1 LFSEVPKK
9 DGIIRE
15 ELVDFSPHVRGPK
28 IQEISS
34 RGGGSGDT
42 GEHRPRYRI
51 AFEAHADN
59 TSEPDASLLPCKIE
73 GAPAQLG
80 SSYS

>member
-1 LFSEVPKK
+1 MEVAQINGMFLPGVRIREGRRQTGSLFSEVLKK

-15 ELVDFSPHVRGPK
+15 VLLDPSPHVRGPK

-42 GEHRPRYRI
+42 GEHRAR
-51 AFEAHADN
+51 
-59 TSEPDASLLPCKIE
+59 
-73 GAPAQLG
+73 
-80 SSYS
+80 